1 MTTTTHENQIT
12 KEGQFSLTINELYSI
27 SEEHHQWINKDKLG
41 TRLCESIQS
50 MEQKINDDIQESKE
64 KIKELQQRKDDL
76 KNINCDE
83 ND

>member
-1 MTTTTHENQIT
+1 
-12 KEGQFSLTINELYSI
+12 
-27 SEEHHQWINKDKLG
+27 
-41 TRLCESIQS
+41 